1 MCTAITVGTDAIAHT
16 ATGIAGGFVSG
27 FKHPLSGWDHILA
40 MVAVGLW
47 GAQLGQPAIWLLP
60 VTFPMMMAVGGF
72 LALIGVSLPGVEVGI
87 AVSALA
93 LGMVVALEVRPRMTI
108 AAVIV
113 GMFAIFHGYAHGAEL
128 PPGQSGVTYSIGF
141 VISTGLLHATGITI
155 GLIHRYRTGAR
166 VLRLAGAGIA
176 LAGVWFLWS
185 AIR

>member
-1 MCTAITVGTDAIAHT
+1 MIGLFHTGTGAAAGFLAGLAHP
-16 ATGIAGGFVSG
+16 I
-27 FKHPLSGWDHILA
+27 SGWDHILA

-72 LALIGVSLPGVEVGI
+72 LALIGVTLPGVEVGI
-87 AVSALA
+87 AVSAVA
-93 LGMVVALEVRPRMTI
+93 LGMVVAMEVRPRMTV

-155 GLIHRYRTGAR
+155 GLIHRWRTGAK
-166 VLRLAGAGIA
+166 VLRAAGAGIA
-176 LAGVWFLWS
+176 LAGVWFLWN
-185 AIR
+185 ALR

>member
-1 MCTAITVGTDAIAHT
+1 
-16 ATGIAGGFVSG
+16 
-27 FKHPLSGWDHILA
+27 
-40 MVAVGLW
+40 
-47 GAQLGQPAIWLLP
+47 
-60 VTFPMMMAVGGF
+60 
-72 LALIGVSLPGVEVGI
+72 
-87 AVSALA
+87 
-93 LGMVVALEVRPRMTI
+93 
-108 AAVIV
+108 VIV